1 MKKIKY
7 TLISLAIAIGLK
19 ACWVKNDNQI
29 ALKGTFLN
37 ESYLNH
43 ASHASDTLLSAIPFY
58 CTELVFDHPDSVLV
72 RNGVEE
78 YALKYEI
85 HQDSCFVK
93 NAYQHQGKLR
103 DLVLILTSDTSFVA
117 LEQEFT
123 GQSQPASFRKTSI
136 FKGFEYGLNNA
147 TLAGKYALVDAH
159 TQKEVVVTFTAD
171 GRIVGLPTYQKFA
184 VCYSGDCV
192 SEPLEASNVIM
203 LENAQKEVE
212 FAVWRFDK
220 STKRLTISKLAKPQP
235 DIKGERAIQS
245 TLLEAGK
252 IS

>member
-19 ACWVKNDNQI
+19 ACWVKNDSQI

-37 ESYLNH
+37 ESYL
-43 ASHASDTLLSAIPFY
+43 AHASDTLLSAIPFY
-58 CTELVFDHPDSVLV
+58 CTELVFDRPDSVLV

-78 YALKYEI
+78 YPLKYEI
-85 HQDSCFVK
+85 KQDTCFVK
-93 NAYQHQGKLR
+93 NAYQHQGTLK
-103 DLVLILTSDTSFVA
+103 DLVLILSSDTSFVA

-123 GQSQPASFRKTSI
+123 GQIQPASFRKTSV

-147 TLAGKYALVDAH
+147 TVAGKYAIVDAA
-159 TQKEVVVTFTAD
+159 TQKQLVVTFTAD
-171 GRIVGLPTYQKFA
+171 GRIEGFPAYQKFS

-220 STKRLTISKLAKPQP
+220 STKRLIISKLAEPQP

>member
-19 ACWVKNDNQI
+19 ACWVKDNPKLS
-29 ALKGTFLN
+29 LKGIFMN
-37 ESYLNH
+37 ESYLD
-43 ASHASDTLLSAIPFY
+43 HASDTLLSAIPFY

-78 YALKYEI
+78 YLLSYDI
-85 HQDSCFVK
+85 RQDTCYVK
-93 NAYQHQGKLR
+93 NAYQHHGTLR

-123 GQSQPASFRKTSI
+123 GNSQPARFRKTSI

-147 TLAGKYALVDAH
+147 TIAGSYVAKEAA
-159 TQKEVVVTFTAD
+159 TQKEMNIRFLPD
-171 GRIVGLPTYQKFA
+171 GRIEGLPAYQKFSL
-184 VCYSGDCV
+184 CYSGDCL
-192 SEPLEASNVIM
+192 SEPAEASNIIL
-203 LENAQKEVE
+203 LENAQKEIE
-212 FAVWRFDK
+212 YAVWRFDK
-220 STKRLTISKLAKPQP
+220 STKHLTLLKLQEAQP
-235 DIKGERAIQS
+235 DIKGERAIKAK
-245 TLLEAGK
+245 LLEAGK